1 MNQKWNQFEENYIRE
16 NYQVLKDREIA
27 ENLTNQSGRKVT
39 KYAVTKKRQLMKLKK
54 SCGRPS
60 VK

>member
-60 VK
+60 AK

>member
-54 SCGRPS
+54 NCGRPS